1 MHKLKL
7 WEEKKRERRWCL
19 PEPPKIT
26 PPASLTCE
34 TGHGYIEVFSIQN
47 VYKKADRQQISDD

>member
-47 VYKKADRQQISDD
+47 V